1 MKAFYP
7 LAAFGHVRPA
17 EYRRRDPRRAPLPEP
32 EQYAAAFLYSGG
44 TADDGTGHQRTGG
57 ARDEQW
63 EEVIELCRRYG
74 YLTQETGQS
83 ATLMKNASQIKNR
96 GLETYIFLQVQTCGA
111 YPQPGECEGEE
122 DVL

>member
-1 MKAFYP
+1 MTEQGINE
-7 LAAFGHVRPA
+7 LAAR
-17 EYRRRDPRRAPLPEP
+17 
-32 EQYAAAFLYSGG
+32 
-44 TADDGTGHQRTGG
+44 
-57 ARDEQW
+57 RDEQW

-83 ATLMKNASQIKNR
+83 ATIMKNASQIKNR

-111 YPQPGECEGEE
+111 YPQPGECEGDE

>member
-1 MKAFYP
+1 MTEQGINE
-7 LAAFGHVRPA
+7 LAAR
-17 EYRRRDPRRAPLPEP
+17 
-32 EQYAAAFLYSGG
+32 
-44 TADDGTGHQRTGG
+44 
-57 ARDEQW
+57 RDEQW

-96 GLETYIFLQVQTCGA
+96 GLETYIFLQVHTFVA
-111 YPQPGECEGEE
+111 FPQPGECEGEE

>member
-1 MKAFYP
+1 MTEQGINE
-7 LAAFGHVRPA
+7 LAAR
-17 EYRRRDPRRAPLPEP
+17 
-32 EQYAAAFLYSGG
+32 
-44 TADDGTGHQRTGG
+44 
-57 ARDEQW
+57 RDEQW

-96 GLETYIFLQVQTCGA
+96 GLETYIFLQVQTCA

>member
-1 MKAFYP
+1 MTEQGINE
-7 LAAFGHVRPA
+7 LAAR
-17 EYRRRDPRRAPLPEP
+17 
-32 EQYAAAFLYSGG
+32 
-44 TADDGTGHQRTGG
+44 
-57 ARDEQW
+57 RDEQW

-83 ATLMKNASQIKNR
+83 ATIMKNASQIKTR

-111 YPQPGECEGEE
+111 YPKPGECEGEE